1 MYITVES
8 LYDTPFEIP
17 LWSALYLE
25 SDSPAAAS
33 DIGRTSNRILA
44 AVDPAVLDPFNKVGL
59 VNKQGEKADSTL
71 VRLAHSE
78 I

>member
-1 MYITVES
+1 
-8 LYDTPFEIP
+8 